1 MFITIEGIDG
11 SGKTTLVNSLRNKF
25 NDVHFTREPTDKF
38 QLANLKTLS
47 TPSNSFYNFFL
58 FTYDRLEHQDEIN
71 GYKNVICDRY
81 LASSIAYEG
90 PMIEKLFN
98 SRQETIL
105 WMMEV
110 SKMLKL
116 PDMIIYLDVPLPV
129 AVERIR
135 NSRKHL
141 NFRGKQLSMLEEE
154 KGLEIIKDYYNYFLG
169 NIALFTK
176 KTIKIEKINA
186 NRSIE
191 DVLHSAENIVN
202 EAIVK

>member
-11 SGKTTLVNSLRNKF
+11 SGKTTLVNSLRKIF
-25 NDVHFTREPTDKF
+25 NNIHFTREPTDKF

-58 FTYDRLEHQDEIN
+58 FTYDRLEHQEEIN

-90 PMIEKLFN
+90 PMIEGLFGD
-98 SRQETIL
+98 RKETVL

-116 PDMIIYLDVPLPV
+116 PDMIIYLDANLDV
-129 AVERIR
+129 ALERIR
-135 NSRKHL
+135 NSRKNL
-141 NFRGKQLSMLEEE
+141 NFRGKQLSILEERE
-154 KGLEIIKDYYNYFLG
+154 GLKAIQDYYEYFLG
-169 NIALFTK
+169 NMKMFTQK
-176 KTIKIEKINA
+176 QIKIEKINA
-186 NRSIE
+186 NSSME
-191 DVLHSAENIVN
+191 DVLYKAKNIIN
-202 EAIVK
+202 KTIEK

>member
-11 SGKTTLVNSLRNKF
+11 SGKTTLVNSLKKKF
-25 NDVHFTREPTDKF
+25 HNIHFTREPTDKF
-38 QLANLKTLS
+38 QLASLKTLS

-71 GYKNVICDRY
+71 EYRNVISDRY

-90 PMIEKLFN
+90 PMLEKLFPD
-98 SRQETIL
+98 RETTVF

-116 PDMIIYLDVPLPV
+116 PDIIIYLDVSLPV
-129 AVERIR
+129 ALERLR
-135 NSRKHL
+135 DNRKNL

-154 KGLEIIKDYYNYFLG
+154 EGMKTIKNYYEYFLG
-169 NIALFTK
+169 NIKMFTK
-176 KTIKIEKINA
+176 KQIKIEKIDA
-186 NRSIE
+186 DKPLE
-191 DVLHSAENIVN
+191 DVLYKAENIIN
-202 EAIVK
+202 RTIEK

>member
-11 SGKTTLVNSLRNKF
+11 SGKTTLVNSLKEKF
-25 NDVHFTREPTDKF
+25 QNIHFTREPTDKF

-47 TPSNSFYNFFL
+47 SPYNSFYNFFL

-71 GYKNVICDRY
+71 KYKNVISDRY

-90 PMIEKLFN
+90 PMIEKLFQN
-98 SRQETIL
+98 RQETVS

-116 PDMIIYLDVPLPV
+116 PDVIIYLDASLPV
-129 AVERIR
+129 ALERL
-135 NSRKHL
+135 RKNRKNL

-154 KGLEIIKDYYNYFLG
+154 KGLEAIKNYYEYFLD
-169 NIALFTK
+169 NIGMFTSK
-176 KTIKIEKINA
+176 QIKIEKIDA

-191 DVLHSAENIVN
+191 EVLYKAENIIN
-202 EAIVK
+202 EIIEK